1 MWSQTMP
8 FQNNTCISII
18 CTLQCH
24 VDDRLLF
31 LCLGGSSGVTLKTI
45 LKFITG
51 QSIIPPRG
59 LKNSIKIDYNRDE
72 CFPYPTAECCFSII
86 TLPVAY
92 NTYPGFANAMDNGIL
107 WAGDQFLRE

>member
-1 MWSQTMP
+1 MTLY
-8 FQNNTCISII
+8 NNNVHVGDMLLCAVSI
-18 CTLQCH
+18 
-24 VDDRLLF
+24 
-31 LCLGGSSGVTLKTI
+31 GGTSGVTLEKM

-51 QSIIPPRG
+51 QSSIPPRG

-72 CFPYPTAECCFSII
+72 SFPYPTAECCFSII

-107 WAGDQFLRE
+107 WAGDQFLWE